1 MSFKYYSDLKKLS
14 ELDFAVNPTSEQ
26 ERSLFIFLFKLS
38 IALEN
43 PQL

>member
-14 ELDFAVNPTSEQ
+14 ELDLAVNPTSQ
-26 ERSLFIFLFKLS
+26 KERSLFIFSFKLT